1 MLKLWIAVMLLR
13 SGMTRHMDCHHV
25 AAQRHD
31 AAYLLVE
38 VSKHNPL
45 QQETLWI
52 AARREAVI
60 REVVKPSALACAVEW
75 YMHECCVLQA
85 GAVPHITQRN
95 SAHMQKHVRDEG
107 RGFCNLDS

>member
-1 MLKLWIAVMLLR
+1 MLKLWIAIMLLR
-13 SGMTRHMDCHHV
+13 SGMMRHMDCRHV

-45 QQETLWI
+45 QKETLWI
-52 AARREAVI
+52 AAMREAVI
-60 REVVKPSALACAVEW
+60 REVVKSSALACAEEW
-75 YMHECCVLQA
+75 CMHECFKLQA
-85 GAVPHITQRN
+85 GAVPHITQTK

-107 RGFCNLDS
+107 KGFCNLDS